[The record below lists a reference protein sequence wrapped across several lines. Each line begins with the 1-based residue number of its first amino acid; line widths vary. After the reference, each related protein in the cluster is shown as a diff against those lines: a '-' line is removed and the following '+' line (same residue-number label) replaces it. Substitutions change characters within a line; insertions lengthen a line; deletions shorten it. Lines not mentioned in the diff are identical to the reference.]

1 MAIFLFK
8 LHCFGNQQWVGRKS
22 VVVSESVLKILCKTW
37 KNVAETKIK
46 IIFYFSAIK
55 IRETAVHKTKTVL
68 AVAYWRFWRRHLA
81 HVDRRIFPPFKMMDD
96 SIKCA
101 NNTKSKKGN
110 ICASVLCVVPWKE
123 KKKKRREKNAP
134 NTHTLSLWTT
144 HSLIHTLPHTHT
156 TYTH

>member
-1 MAIFLFK
+1 MKYIIKNKLNINANFFKFK
-8 LHCFGNQQWVGRKS
+8 LPCLPKCFGNQQWVGRKS
-22 VVVSESVLKILCKTW
+22 VVVSESVLQILCKTW

-46 IIFYFSAIK
+46 IIFYFLVIK

-101 NNTKSKKGN
+101 NNTKSKKGTM
-110 ICASVLCVVPWKE
+110 CVCVCVCE
-123 KKKKRREKNAP
+123 CVSAA
-134 NTHTLSLWTT
+134 
-144 HSLIHTLPHTHT
+144 
-156 TYTH
+156 